1 MKRLNSGFTLIKLT
15 IVVAIVGI
23 LAAIAIP
30 QYQNYV
36 ARAQVSEA
44 LVLASGAKMAVAEYF
59 NTNRTFPADNAEAGL
74 SDAADISDS
83 YVESVTVSVDEGKAV
98 ITVLFSSTDANFNL
112 QGGEMT
118 LTAVDTGGSI
128 GFSCIG
134 TTAATDITAYLPSNC
149 AAVRGTALVVAPV
162 TGDPGDAMPV
172 AWVAGAMGAN
182 VTACYDVA
190 TEGWVAGTNGFT
202 GDQEDVRRLADGD
215 DNDTLYVRVAFG
227 GGPMCID

>member
-15 IVVAIVGI
+15 IVVAIIGI

-83 YVESVTVSVDEGKAV
+83 YVESVTVSVDDGKAV
-98 ITVLFSSTDANFNL
+98 ITSKKDPLPDYEKHSVFECDKEVSVFLSTFSDQEFHKKVSEAKFDLKMWIAASLIINDQKFTREEQEKFEEIFDFETLKKFKVFLSTSDQSNLEKDIIKKIENCREQLRNLVSSDLEQIETSIKKEMISSFSSN
-112 QGGEMT
+112 
-118 LTAVDTGGSI
+118 
-128 GFSCIG
+128 
-134 TTAATDITAYLPSNC
+134 SN
-149 AAVRGTALVVAPV
+149 
-162 TGDPGDAMPV
+162 
-172 AWVAGAMGAN
+172 
-182 VTACYDVA
+182 
-190 TEGWVAGTNGFT
+190 
-202 GDQEDVRRLADGD
+202 
-215 DNDTLYVRVAFG
+215 
-227 GGPMCID
+227 